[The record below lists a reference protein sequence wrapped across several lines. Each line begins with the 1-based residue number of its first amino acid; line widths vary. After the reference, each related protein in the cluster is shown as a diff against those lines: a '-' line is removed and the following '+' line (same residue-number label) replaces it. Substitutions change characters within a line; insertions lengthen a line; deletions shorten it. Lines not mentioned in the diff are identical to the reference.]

1 MNKLITTH
9 IAENHS
15 VDIHQFLEQLDELHP
30 WDFRLAFGL
39 THDQAAEVLC
49 IEPQTMR
56 AYSKNNPS
64 RRVRKLAAT
73 IARQWLSEE
82 RQIKDWQ
89 FILHPRGSQNRLSPK
104 RQFFD

>member
-1 MNKLITTH
+1 MKKLTTTH
-9 IAENHS
+9 LSNNPS
-15 VDIHQFLEQLDELHP
+15 VDIRQLLEQLEELHP

-39 THDQAAEVLC
+39 THDQAAEALC

-82 RQIKDWQ
+82 RHIKDWQ
-89 FILHPRGSQNRLSPK
+89 FILHPREQRNSSI
-104 RQFFD
+104 

>member
-1 MNKLITTH
+1 MNKHLTSYR
-9 IAENHS
+9 AKDCS
-15 VDIHQFLEQLDELHP
+15 VDVHQLLDQLDELHP
-30 WDFRLAFGL
+30 LDFRLAFGL
-39 THDQAAEVLC
+39 THDQAAEALC

-82 RQIKDWQ
+82 RHIEDVH
-89 FILHPRGSQNRLSPK
+89 FILHPR
-104 RQFFD
+104 RQRN